1 MQRLI
6 QDLKSGD
13 FKKIYLLYGQEA
25 YLRKQY
31 KDKLKE
37 AMIGDDTMNFSYYEG
52 KDFTVG
58 EVIDQAETMPF
69 FADRRLILIENSGLF
84 KSGGE
89 QMAEYLKSP
98 AESVNFLFVET
109 EVDKRSKLFK
119 AVQANGCA
127 VEFVTQDETTLKRWI
142 LQMIKKENKNISE
155 RTLNLLLEKTGT
167 DMENI
172 HKECEKLFCYCL
184 DKDVITEQDVEA
196 ICTKRITS
204 HIFDMV
210 EAIANKNQKK
220 ALELYYELIA
230 LKEPPMRILF
240 LIARQFNQLLLVR
253 ELQASGA
260 DRGTVA
266 SKLKVPPFVAGKL
279 SSQAA
284 AFTKEQLISY
294 VQTCVDAEE
303 AVKTGRMGDRLAVEL
318 LEASTASASMTMAA
332 SRVCGRGP
340 G

>member
-6 QDLKSGD
+6 QDLKNGD

-31 KDKLKE
+31 KDKLKA
-37 AMIGDDTMNFSYYEG
+37 AMIGEDTMNFNYYEG
-52 KDFTVG
+52 KAFTVG

-89 QMAEYLKSP
+89 QMAEYLKAP
-98 AESVNFLFVET
+98 AEGVNFLFVET
-109 EVDKRSKLFK
+109 EIDKRSKLFK
-119 AVQANGCA
+119 AVQSGGCA
-127 VEFVTQDETTLKRWI
+127 VEFATQDETTLKRWI

-155 RTLNLLLEKTGT
+155 NTLNLLLEKTGT

-184 DKDVITEQDVEA
+184 DRDVITSQDVEA
-196 ICTKRITS
+196 ICTKRISS
-204 HIFDMV
+204 HIFDMI
-210 EAIANKNQKK
+210 EAIGNKNQKK

-240 LIARQFNQLLLVR
+240 LVARQFNMLLQVKELVKKGYGNKAIG
-253 ELQASGA
+253 EKIGLPG
-260 DRGTVA
+260 
-266 SKLKVPPFVAGKL
+266 FIAGKYV
-279 SSQAA
+279 SQAA
-284 AFTKEQLISY
+284 RFEKNIIREALE
-294 VQTCVDAEE
+294 TCVSTEE
-303 AVKTGRMGDRLAVEL
+303 AIKTGKITDHMG
-318 LEASTASASMTMAA
+318 LEMIIVQYSMA
-332 SRVCGRGP
+332 
-340 G
+340 

>member
-98 AESVNFLFVET
+98 A
-109 EVDKRSKLFK
+109 
-119 AVQANGCA
+119 
-127 VEFVTQDETTLKRWI
+127 
-142 LQMIKKENKNISE
+142 
-155 RTLNLLLEKTGT
+155 
-167 DMENI
+167 
-172 HKECEKLFCYCL
+172 
-184 DKDVITEQDVEA
+184 
-196 ICTKRITS
+196 
-204 HIFDMV
+204 
-210 EAIANKNQKK
+210 
-220 ALELYYELIA
+220 
-230 LKEPPMRILF
+230 
-240 LIARQFNQLLLVR
+240 ARR
-253 ELQASGA
+253 
-260 DRGTVA
+260 
-266 SKLKVPPFVAGKL
+266 PF
-279 SSQAA
+279 
-284 AFTKEQLISY
+284 
-294 VQTCVDAEE
+294 
-303 AVKTGRMGDRLAVEL
+303 
-318 LEASTASASMTMAA
+318 
-332 SRVCGRGP
+332 
-340 G
+340 

>member
-119 AVQANGCA
+119 VVQANGCA
-127 VEFVTQDETTLKRWI
+127 VEFATQDETTLKRWI

-172 HKECEKLFCYCL
+172 H
-184 DKDVITEQDVEA
+184 
-196 ICTKRITS
+196 
-204 HIFDMV
+204 
-210 EAIANKNQKK
+210 
-220 ALELYYELIA
+220 
-230 LKEPPMRILF
+230 
-240 LIARQFNQLLLVR
+240 
-253 ELQASGA
+253 
-260 DRGTVA
+260 
-266 SKLKVPPFVAGKL
+266 
-279 SSQAA
+279 
-284 AFTKEQLISY
+284 
-294 VQTCVDAEE
+294 
-303 AVKTGRMGDRLAVEL
+303 
-318 LEASTASASMTMAA
+318 
-332 SRVCGRGP
+332 
-340 G
+340 

>member
-127 VEFVTQDETTLKRWI
+127 VEFATQDETTLKRWI

-240 LIARQFNQLLLVR
+240 LIARQFNLLLQVK
-253 ELQASGA
+253 ELVKKGYGHKAIGEKIGLPGFIAGKYVTQASHF
-260 DRGTVA
+260 
-266 SKLKVPPFVAGKL
+266 SK
-279 SSQAA
+279 SMIRQAL
-284 AFTKEQLISY
+284 EE
-294 VQTCVDAEE
+294 CVSTEE
-303 AVKTGRMGDRLAVEL
+303 AIKTGKISDNIG
-318 LEASTASASMTMAA
+318 LEMIIIRYSTAA
-332 SRVCGRGP
+332 
-340 G
+340 

>member
-25 YLRKQY
+25 YLRRQY

-52 KDFTVG
+52 KGFTVG

-89 QMAEYLKSP
+89 QMAEYLKAP

-109 EVDKRSKLFK
+109 EIDKRSKLFK
-119 AVQANGCA
+119 AVQSGGCA
-127 VEFVTQDETTLKRWI
+127 VEFAMQDETTLKRWI
-142 LQMIKKENKNISE
+142 LQRVKKENKNISE
-155 RTLNLLLEKTGT
+155 NTLNLLLEKTGT

-184 DKDVITEQDVEA
+184 DRDVITSQDVEA
-196 ICTKRITS
+196 ICTKRVTS

-210 EAIANKNQKK
+210 EAIGNKNQKK

-240 LIARQFNQLLLVR
+240 LVARQFNMLLQVKELVK
-253 ELQASGA
+253 SGYGNKA
-260 DRGTVA
+260 IGERIG
-266 SKLKVPPFVAGKL
+266 LPGFIAGKYV
-279 SSQAA
+279 SQAA
-284 AFTKEQLISY
+284 RFDKATIREALE
-294 VQTCVDAEE
+294 TCVSTEE
-303 AVKTGRMGDRLAVEL
+303 AVKTGRIADHMG
-318 LEASTASASMTMAA
+318 LEMIIIRYSRAS
-332 SRVCGRGP
+332 
-340 G
+340 